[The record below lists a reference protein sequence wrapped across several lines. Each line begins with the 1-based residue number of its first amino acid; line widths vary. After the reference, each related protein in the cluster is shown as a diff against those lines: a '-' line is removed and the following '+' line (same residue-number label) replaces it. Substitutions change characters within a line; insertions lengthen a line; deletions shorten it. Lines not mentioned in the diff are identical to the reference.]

1 MLVRLARSASVR
13 GRARQSLGPSFDR
26 LGWMA
31 PLSWASLIFG
41 LAIMVSTAGVALPVY
56 PTLTND
62 QDAGGAEATL
72 LWRVDGHDE
81 EEPDETDA
89 APDAHSSLRN
99 INRYN
104 ELVRQT
110 DWASALEVIRKEIR
124 NPGITLPSYRTAMYV
139 LGIAALGKF
148 AEKNDV
154 DPRTLDAEAIKYFRG
169 GRRLNESD
177 AKRRA
182 ELDEIMA
189 LYYSK
194 TSRPGLAVSYS
205 RRAFEYWKSVN
216 NRYMVF
222 KSHQDLAAQ
231 YSDAGQNEL
240 RDFYRRTAWELAQEY
255 FDFDQPP
262 ADITEWIGYD
272 DFLESL
278 VGVTAR
284 DSDRKFLEKI
294 WSIRKRMTHK
304 YFKTPSF
311 TYRNM
316 ARYFALSGH
325 IERARELFAEAKSL
339 WEEEREE
346 FEDTLIEKKT
356 EVFFTCDNGLIE
368 LEARAFGSAT
378 EAFAECIR
386 LRAEIKSSPHQGL
399 YQAYARALEGAGR
412 LAPAIENYTRSIDL
426 IENVRASYSVS
437 ERAMFFNNSLLR
449 RPYWGLIRAMAKRAA
464 ASGGETDFFAAVR
477 ATERIRARQ
486 FGDLL
491 DQDSLE
497 ELSAARLGAFA
508 SAMDPDT
515 VVLDYVL
522 TDSTIVIL
530 AFKKDDRKA
539 VVIPYDRGDFNDR
552 LANIAGML
560 ADPGSAVPKINEELL
575 KISETLLG
583 PVRSL
588 LAGGRRV
595 IALQD
600 GMMNIVPL
608 GLLSAE
614 AGRYRPLIE
623 DMTIRVVPSL
633 RFIIGRAA
641 RPAPAPTSGL
651 FAVADPVFKKSITI
665 AGLSG
670 EELRAVTRGDAYLK
684 YFQPLP
690 GTRAEVEAITRAF
703 KGGPVRTLLGVKAT
717 ESAVKAADL
726 SGYRYL
732 HFATHGIIGGDIPGL
747 DEPTLVLGEETAEDG
762 LLKASEAAKLSLNAD
777 MTVLSACKTGSGRLV
792 VGEGV
797 LGIGRAF
804 LVAGSR
810 SVVVSLWSVA
820 DRETAALMVGLYR
833 HLLAGAP
840 VDEALRLAALDLRKV
855 APHPVFWA
863 AFIVIGGSSPSAAR
877 KAP

>member
-26 LGWMA
+26 LGWIA
-31 PLSWASLIFG
+31 RLSWASLIFG
-41 LAIMVSTAGVALPVY
+41 LAIMGPTVGVALAVY

-62 QDAGGAEATL
+62 QDAGVAEAAL
-72 LWRVDGHDE
+72 LWRVDVHDE

-89 APDAHSSLRN
+89 APDAQSSLRN
-99 INRYN
+99 IKRYN
-104 ELVRQT
+104 ELVRRQ
-110 DWASALEVIRKEIR
+110 DWASALEVTRKEIR
-124 NPGITLPSYRTAMYV
+124 NPGITLASYRTDIYV
-139 LGIAALGKF
+139 LGISALGNF
-148 AEKNDV
+148 AQFNDL
-154 DPRTLDAEAIKYFRG
+154 DPRTLDDEAIKYFQEA
-169 GRRLNESD
+169 RRLNESD
-177 AKRRA
+177 AERRA
-182 ELDEIMA
+182 QLDEIMA
-189 LYYSK
+189 LYYTK
-194 TSRPGLAVSYS
+194 TIRPGMAISYT
-205 RRAFEYWKSVN
+205 RRAFEHWKSVN

-222 KSHQDLAAQ
+222 KSHQDLAAI
-231 YSDAGQNEL
+231 YSDAGQIEL
-240 RDFYRRTAWELAQEY
+240 RDFYRRTAWDLAEQY

-262 ADITEWIGYD
+262 ADATEWLGYN
-272 DFLESL
+272 DFLKL
-278 VGVTAR
+278 LLNDTAN
-284 DSDRKFLEKI
+284 DSDREFLEKI

-304 YFKTPSF
+304 YFKMPSQ
-311 TYRNM
+311 TYGNM
-316 ARYFALSGH
+316 ALYFAFSGH

-346 FEDTLIEKKT
+346 FEDTLMEKKS
-356 EVFFTCDNGLIE
+356 EVDFACENAQIE
-368 LEARAFGSAT
+368 LAARAFGSAT

-386 LRAEIKSSPHQGL
+386 LGAEINVSPDQARS
-399 YQAYARALEGAGR
+399 QAYAWALEGAGR
-412 LAPAIENYTRSIDL
+412 LAPAIENYSKSIDL
-426 IENVRASYSVS
+426 LENTRASYSVS
-437 ERAMFFNNSLLR
+437 ERAMIFNNSVLR
-449 RPYWGLIRAMAKRAA
+449 RPYWGLIRGMAKRAA
-464 ASGGETDFFAAVR
+464 ASGGEADFFAAVR

-491 DQDSLE
+491 DQVSLE

-522 TDSTIVIL
+522 TDSMIVIL

-539 VVIPYDRGDFNDR
+539 VIIPYDRSDFNDR

-560 ADPGSAVPKINEELL
+560 ADPGTAVPKINEELL
-575 KISETLLG
+575 NISETLLG

-588 LAGGRRV
+588 LAGERRV

-614 AGRYRPLIE
+614 AGRYRPLME

-641 RPAPAPTSGL
+641 RLAPAPTSGL
-651 FAVADPVFKKSITI
+651 FAVADPVFKKSVSIE
-665 AGLSG
+665 GLSE
-670 EELRAVTRGDAYLK
+670 EELRAVTRGNAYLR
-684 YFQPLP
+684 YFQPMP
-690 GTRAEVEAITRAF
+690 GTRAEVEAVARAF
-703 KGGPVRTLLGVKAT
+703 QGGPVRTLLGVKAT

-797 LGIGRAF
+797 LGLGRAF
-804 LVAGSR
+804 LIAGSR

-833 HLLAGAP
+833 HHLAGASA
-840 VDEALRLAALDLRKV
+840 DEALRLAALDLRKTT
-855 APHPVFWA
+855 PHPFFWA
-863 AFIVIGGSSPSAAR
+863 AFIVIGDSRTPAAR